1 VADIVRFRLIETL
14 GRPDV
19 FLAEAEG
26 ERGPLVVLRLVGIS
40 GRFEEARARV
50 RQQAAQLAQL
60 GHPGVVFVWDLV
72 QHAQRCA
79 AVSDYVPGADLE
91 HVLAALELVG
101 ERLPLRAALAI
112 GGGILAAIG
121 GAHPFA
127 HGALRPSSVHL
138 TVRGGVRVADY
149 NLPPSEATESLTLCE
164 QYLSPERL
172 MGQPPAVEG
181 DVYAAA
187 CIVAE
192 LLAGRSVMAQLVPEL
207 HRRAVEEL
215 LSEVEPRVSR
225 PPAVQEALAVLAR
238 ALDGQKSA
246 RPSPEELQ
254 RALDHAASSLGG
266 ETLPTFAGRF
276 LPELDAILGRMS
288 APASGVL
295 GDSGPAPGLGRGR
308 ESRPPA
314 SVFVATAVISA
325 TCGAIGAYVL
335 LVP

>member
-1 VADIVRFRLIETL
+1 VESVTDIVRFRLIETL
-14 GRPDV
+14 GRPDLY
-19 FLAEAEG
+19 LAEVEG
-26 ERGPLVVLRLVGIS
+26 AGGPPVVLRVVTIS
-40 GRFEEARARV
+40 GRFPEVRARV
-50 RQQAAQLAQL
+50 QQQAELLARV
-60 GHPGVVFVWDLV
+60 GHPGVIFVWDLV
-72 QHAQRCA
+72 QHAQRCV

-91 HVLAALELVG
+91 HVLAALELGG
-101 ERLPLRAALAI
+101 ERLPVRAALAI
-112 GGGILAAIG
+112 GGGILAAIA
-121 GAHPFA
+121 GAQPFV

-149 NLPPSEATESLTLCE
+149 NLPPSEMTESLTLRE

-172 MGQPPAVEG
+172 LGHPPAVEG

-192 LLAGRSVMAQLVPEL
+192 LLTGRRVAGQLVAEL
-207 HRRAVEEL
+207 QRKGVEEL
-215 LSEVEPRVSR
+215 LSELHQRYEGQ
-225 PPAVQEALAVLAR
+225 PAMREALGVLAR
-238 ALDGQKSA
+238 ALEVPKAA

-254 RALDHAASSLGG
+254 GALDRAAASLSG

-288 APASGVL
+288 TPLSGVL
-295 GDSGPAPGLGRGR
+295 GDAEPTPR
-308 ESRPPA
+308 ERRPPA

-325 TCGAIGAYVL
+325 TCGAIGAYAL